1 MQVESLVHLPYQD
14 AAPYHDLVP
23 YHDTLPYHN
32 ITVSMMYQDG
42 MHSRS
47 ISLTVR
53 SGTIQLYGSSG

>member
-32 ITVSMMYQDG
+32 ITV
-42 MHSRS
+42 
-47 ISLTVR
+47 
-53 SGTIQLYGSSG
+53 